1 MKLRI
6 VNDTLEIQ
14 FSMTE
19 KILAIHGSM
28 QIPLSHITQATG
40 MLLEPTWK
48 QIRMPGTNLP
58 GIIKAGTYFTNRGK
72 EFWYLT
78 RGNEVLRLELKDEFY
93 DRVILGIKDS
103 SFWTSRL
110 GMTK

>member
-1 MKLRI
+1 MKLQI
-6 VNDTLEIQ
+6 ANDILEIK
-14 FSMTE
+14 FSTTE

-28 QIPLSHITQATG
+28 QIPLSHVVQATG
-40 MLLEPTWK
+40 TPLEPTWM

-58 GIIKAGTYFTNRGK
+58 GMIKAGTYYTNRGK

-78 RGNEVLRLELKDEFY
+78 RGNEVLRLELKDESY
-93 DRVILGIKDS
+93 DRIVIGVKDS

-110 GMTK
+110 GIGK

>member
-1 MKLRI
+1 MKLQI
-6 VNDTLEIQ
+6 INDTLEIH

-28 QIPLSHITQATG
+28 QIPLSHIVQATG

-48 QIRMPGTNLP
+48 QIRMPGTTLP